1 MSVVAAWNGEI
12 GSDSMGFC
20 ETTGIWMP
28 QQKLFVRNREIVLGT
43 CGNSVSF
50 SDISFILAYLADVI
64 WLLEHTGKNMVRGRE
79 DNTAFSDFIEGLQ
92 DYSIILMSKKGRYIV
107 QEKGVQRFTNDVPI
121 TIGTG
126 GHVAS
131 TALLLGL
138 KMHAAIET
146 AIHIGEN
153 VRGEPRVVKAKEL
166 LTIRRPK
173 TRMERML
180 KVVEVA

>member
-12 GSDSMGFC
+12 GSDSMGYC

-28 QQKLFVRNREIVLGT
+28 QQKLFVRNRELVVGT
-43 CGNSVSF
+43 CGNSITF
-50 SDISFILAYLADVI
+50 GDISFIQSYLADVV
-64 WLLEHTGKNMVRGRE
+64 WLLEQTGKNIVRPKE
-79 DNTAFSDFIEGLQ
+79 DVSAFGDFIDTLK
-92 DYSIILMSKKGRYIV
+92 DFPLIMMSRKGRYIV
-107 QEKGVQRFTNDVPI
+107 HERGIQRFTNDVPI

-131 TALLLGL
+131 TALLLGQ
-138 KMHAAIET
+138 KMHDAIQT

-153 VRGEPRVVKAKEL
+153 VRGEARVVKAKEL

-173 TRMERML
+173 SKLARML
-180 KVVEVA
+180 NVVEVV